1 MIEKSKIKGLKTEK
15 FGTALIVLN
24 SIILF
29 VLLLVWFNEIDYF
42 NFRTYRSDAAEIIA
56 LTPTFVSGLSIGLLI
71 QSVGR
76 IMYNT
81 GLTSA
86 INEEIAKKNEITIK
100 KDESNTQWKI
110 R

>member
-1 MIEKSKIKGLKTEK
+1 L
-15 FGTALIVLN
+15 
-24 SIILF
+24 
-29 VLLLVWFNEIDYF
+29 
-42 NFRTYRSDAAEIIA
+42 
-56 LTPTFVSGLSIGLLI
+56 
-71 QSVGR
+71 GR

>member
-1 MIEKSKIKGLKTEK
+1 MIEKSKIKGLNTEK

-24 SIILF
+24 SIILS
-29 VLLLVWFNEIDYF
+29 VLLLVWFVEVDYF
-42 NFRTYRSDAAEIIA
+42 KFRTYRDDAIEIIL
-56 LTPTFVSGLSIGLLI
+56 LTPTFVGGLSIGLLI
-71 QSVGR
+71 QGLGR